1 MTSNQGLGAEGPTR
15 DVNQLLRE
23 DELTEAILGIRE
35 DKALTLVDESLR
47 AGAVPAAVLTASHK
61 AMTALGERFAS
72 GEAFLPELIMAGN
85 IMRAIADKVGLLQ
98 SPSTSESVRGV
109 VVLGTVKGDVHDI
122 GKDIVGSMLG
132 SAGFRVIDLGV
143 DVDPQA
149 FVAAI
154 RDNSPSVVGLSCL
167 LTTGFDAMRAA
178 VGAIAESGLRE
189 TVRVMIGGAP
199 VDEVVSNYVGAD
211 GWGTSASAAIKLA
224 AQWSEPCSVV
234 GGEVHD

>member
-1 MTSNQGLGAEGPTR
+1 MTGKRRLGAEVPTR
-15 DVNQLLRE
+15 DVSQPLRE

-35 DKALTLVDESLR
+35 DEALALVDESLN
-47 AGAVPAAVLTASHK
+47 AGAAPAEVLATSHK

-72 GEAFLPELIMAGN
+72 GEAFLPELVMAGN
-85 IMRAIADKVGLLQ
+85 IMRAIADKMSLLQ
-98 SPSTSESVRGV
+98 SHSTSENVRGV

-122 GKDIVGSMLG
+122 GKDIVGSMLD
-132 SAGFRVIDLGV
+132 SAGFKVIDLGV

-149 FVAAI
+149 FIAAI
-154 RDNSPSVVGLSCL
+154 RDNAPSVVGLSCL
-167 LTTGFDAMRAA
+167 LTTGFDAMRAT

-199 VDEVVSNYVGAD
+199 IDEVVSSYVGAD

-224 AQWSEPCSVV
+224 AQWSEPCSVG